1 MKRRITIFIAL
12 GLLIGL
18 LGGAPAG
25 AQDEPGFV
33 PWDWAKFSE
42 SFWRQDLPDPLALTP
57 PPVYAGDLPALP
69 VNLDGVKFADK
80 LTGEQRAKLSEN
92 GFVVVPAGLD
102 WFDQAYM
109 WDDSW
114 KSEEGT
120 GWFVTTDSFLHSLHY
135 IFDNL
140 LADLERAMLY
150 DRVLSATR
158 AALDAA
164 RQQAAFAEMPPALQ
178 AAALNAVSYLS
189 IAERLLS
196 GEVSADPAL
205 QAIIAQAEAGEG
217 MASVPFLGDYVE
229 DFSHYRVRG
238 HYAGDETLERYFRGM
253 MWLSRIT
260 FLANDQTATQT
271 ALLVLRAL
279 RQADGAYGQW
289 QDANEV
295 INFLIGSADD
305 LGPVEY
311 GALADAVFGAGM
323 PLDALADGAKL
334 ADFMAQVKELPAP
347 RIVGLLLPPDTAV
360 EDIGEVS
367 RGFRLMGQR
376 FTIDANIL
384 QQLMAPY
391 VPGRTLPKALDVAA
405 AMGSDMALGL
415 ANIMGASKFPKYAE
429 HMAQLRAEVDGI
441 SQDEWLQ
448 TVYSAW
454 LWMLD
459 PLWQRDTAP
468 YPPFMNSD
476 AWLLKDLHTGL
487 GSYTQLKHDTVLYA
501 KPPGGLGGGGE
512 LFSYGYV
519 EPNPL
524 VFARIAVVA
533 TLAYEGLKA
542 RGLTEFE
549 VAFPEFREDGTFDES
564 PTMNLQLSLGQ
575 LPVLGQFSAMMAEM
589 ANKQLAGE
597 PLTEDDY
604 MVLQGMG
611 AFLSGIRVVLQDPSN
626 PEPVAL
632 VTDIASAPMQGVALQ
647 EGVGGVD
654 YIYVVV
660 SHPEGLQV
668 ARGGVFSYYEFEG
681 DINRRLTDQEWREMV
696 KSGDLPPRP
705 PWVGDFISLP

>member
-1 MKRRITIFIAL
+1 MIFIAL
-12 GLLIGL
+12 GLLTGL

-33 PWDWAKFSE
+33 QWDWAKFSE
-42 SFWRQDLPDPLALTP
+42 GFWRQDLPDPLALTP

-158 AALDAA
+158 ATLDAA
-164 RQQAAFAEMPPALQ
+164 RRQAVTAAEMPPALQ
-178 AAALNAVSYLS
+178 DAALNAVSYLS

-196 GEVSADPAL
+196 GEASADPAL

-217 MASVPFLGDYVE
+217 MANVPFLGDYVE

-279 RQADGAYGQW
+279 READGAYGQW
-289 QDANEV
+289 QDANDV

-311 GALADAVFGAGM
+311 GALADAVFGVGM
-323 PLDALADGAKL
+323 PLNALADGAKL
-334 ADFMAQVKELPAP
+334 ADFMARVKELPAP

-360 EDIGEVS
+360 EDIGEAS

-405 AMGSDMALGL
+405 AMGSDVALGL
-415 ANIMGASKFPKYAE
+415 ANIMGASEFPQYAE

-441 SQDEWLQ
+441 SRDEWLQ

-519 EPNPL
+519 EPNPV

-604 MVLQGMG
+604 MVLQGIG

-632 VTDIASAPMQGVALQ
+632 VTDIASAPMQGVVLQ

>member
-1 MKRRITIFIAL
+1 MRRITLFIIA
-12 GLLIGL
+12 GLLTAL
-18 LGGAPAG
+18 LAVGVPAG

-33 PWDWAKFSE
+33 QWDWAKFSE
-42 SFWRQDLPDPLALTP
+42 GFWRQDLPDPLALTP

-69 VNLDGVKFADK
+69 VNLDGVLFADK
-80 LTGEQRAKLSEN
+80 LTAEQRVMLSEN

-120 GWFVTTDSFLHSLHY
+120 GWFVTTDSFLHTLHF

-140 LADLERAMLY
+140 LADLERALLY

-158 AALDAA
+158 ATLDVA
-164 RQQAAFAEMPPALQ
+164 RQQAAATTGTPLE
-178 AAALNAVSYLS
+178 AAALNAANYLAV
-189 IAERLLS
+189 AEHLLS
-196 GEVSADPAL
+196 GEASADPAL

-217 MASVPFLGDYVE
+217 MANVPFLGDYVE

-279 RQADGAYGQW
+279 READGAYGQW
-289 QDANEV
+289 QDANDV

-311 GALADAVFGAGM
+311 GALADAVFGVGM
-323 PLDALADGAKL
+323 PLNALADGAKL
-334 ADFMAQVKELPAP
+334 ADFMTQVKELPGP
-347 RIVGLLLPPDTAV
+347 RIIGLLLPPTTAV
-360 EDIGEVS
+360 EDIGETS

-391 VPGRTLPKALDVAA
+391 VPGRTLPKVLDVAA
-405 AMGSDMALGL
+405 AMGSDVALAL
-415 ANIMGASKFPKYAE
+415 ANGMGAGEFPEYAE
-429 HMAQLRAEVDGI
+429 HMQTLRAEVG
-441 SQDEWLQ
+441 SMTQDEWLQ

-459 PLWQRDTAP
+459 PLWERDPAS
-468 YPPFMNSD
+468 YPPLMNSD
-476 AWLLKDLHTGL
+476 AWLLKNLHTGL

-533 TLAYEGLKA
+533 TLTYEGLKA
-542 RGLTEFE
+542 RGLTDFE
-549 VAFPEFREDGTFDES
+549 VTFPEYREDGNFDES
-564 PTMNLQLSLGQ
+564 VTMNLQLSLSQ
-575 LPVLGQFSAMMAEM
+575 LETLAQFSAMMAEM

-604 MVLQGMG
+604 MALQGIG
-611 AFLSGIRVVLQDPSN
+611 ALLSGIRVTLQDPTN

-632 VTDIASAPMQGVALQ
+632 VTDIASAPMEGLTLQ

-660 SHPEGLQV
+660 SHPDGLQV

-681 DINRRLTDQEWREMV
+681 DMNRRLTDQEWREMV
-696 KSGDLPPRP
+696 KAGSLPPRP
-705 PWVGDFISLP
+705 PWVGEFISLP

>member
-1 MKRRITIFIAL
+1 
-12 GLLIGL
+12 
-18 LGGAPAG
+18 
-25 AQDEPGFV
+25 
-33 PWDWAKFSE
+33 
-42 SFWRQDLPDPLALTP
+42 
-57 PPVYAGDLPALP
+57 
-69 VNLDGVKFADK
+69 
-80 LTGEQRAKLSEN
+80 
-92 GFVVVPAGLD
+92 
-102 WFDQAYM
+102 
-109 WDDSW
+109 
-114 KSEEGT
+114 
-120 GWFVTTDSFLHSLHY
+120 
-135 IFDNL
+135 
-140 LADLERAMLY
+140 
-150 DRVLSATR
+150 
-158 AALDAA
+158 
-164 RQQAAFAEMPPALQ
+164 
-178 AAALNAVSYLS
+178 
-189 IAERLLS
+189 
-196 GEVSADPAL
+196 
-205 QAIIAQAEAGEG
+205 
-217 MASVPFLGDYVE
+217 
-229 DFSHYRVRG
+229 
-238 HYAGDETLERYFRGM
+238 
-253 MWLSRIT
+253 
-260 FLANDQTATQT
+260 
-271 ALLVLRAL
+271 
-279 RQADGAYGQW
+279 
-289 QDANEV
+289 
-295 INFLIGSADD
+295 
-305 LGPVEY
+305 
-311 GALADAVFGAGM
+311 
-323 PLDALADGAKL
+323 
-334 ADFMAQVKELPAP
+334 
-347 RIVGLLLPPDTAV
+347 
-360 EDIGEVS
+360 
-367 RGFRLMGQR
+367 MGQR

-415 ANIMGASKFPKYAE
+415 ANIMGASEFPKYAE

-519 EPNPL
+519 EPNPV

-597 PLTEDDY
+597 PLSEDDY

-611 AFLSGIRVVLQDPSN
+611 AFLSGIRIVLQDPNN

-660 SHPEGLQV
+660 SHPDGLQV